1 MSDIEHTYRDI
12 VNLIKDVEHIDCT
25 EKFLQ
30 LCVERISNKN
40 LKTNEK
46 LETIASS
53 INMIKEFIIA
63 ESRYSRMKMNDIHT
77 LLSKVKITQD
87 ING

>member
-12 VNLIKDVEHIDCT
+12 VNLIKDVEHIDST

-30 LCVERISNKN
+30 VCVERISNKN

-53 INMIKEFIIA
+53 INMIKEFVIA
-63 ESRYSRMKMNDIHT
+63 EAEYARVVQRDIKKLIRID
-77 LLSKVKITQD
+77 LLKEKS
-87 ING
+87 